1 MRKTARK
8 GGGTRRSRA
17 QWSTLIAQY
26 RGSALTQKAFCST
39 RGLAISSFSKA
50 LREAREE
57 SADTERSPA
66 FVPVSVDSAVHHV
79 EPSSTWDVELNL
91 GAGIVLRVRGM

>member
-8 GGGTRRSRA
+8 GGGTRRTRA

-39 RGLAISSFSKA
+39 HGLAISSFSKA
-50 LREAREE
+50 LREARAD

-66 FVPVSVDSAVHHV
+66 FVPVLVDSAAHHV
-79 EPSSTWDVELNL
+79 VPSSAWDVELNL
-91 GAGIVLRVRGM
+91 GAGIVLRIRGV